1 MRVIGRETLDPKRF
15 GLKPQGATGTSD
27 QCINCMPIRCSMR
40 RDLVW
45 TALTSRHQGAPTCE
59 TNSSAI

>member
-40 RDLVW
+40 RDLVDR
-45 TALTSRHQGAPTCE
+45 AD
-59 TNSSAI
+59 